1 MLLKC
6 QRHATALGG
15 KELARSGETASHL
28 GWIAV
33 WLFSVHNLRRQ
44 GFSHKEDAV
53 RSSFIAQRFLT
64 RIKAT
69 GLHYENPRFE
79 QVLAISRVFMG
90 GTVLA
95 VNLAH
100 PWVPE
105 PHNQLLIFMLLVY
118 CVQSLGFWIWLVI
131 NPEPQ
136 LTFVKIM
143 QTSDV
148 VWPILL
154 CLFGDPP
161 NSQVFV
167 FFLFALLTTAFR
179 FGLYEAVLTA
189 VASSLLLVVQQVMV
203 AFGPK
208 ALSQLIYMP
217 LNVSRLVLRCGF
229 LLMTGFLLGYLA
241 EREKELRAE
250 IEFTNHLLS
259 FTRVGRP
266 LTEVVTEISV
276 ETARV
281 FGAERIYGVV
291 TQLNSS
297 RLFRWDVE
305 IGARP
310 ACQIKEIG
318 AEEPGSDLM
327 FAFPHTFYVQRRDAQ
342 HISVDAVDDEG
353 RRLSASE
360 ISQLSLPIGEA
371 KSALVVRIEVGRE
384 WNGRFV
390 LVNGRLGRNREREL
404 RFLQNVLRQLAPV
417 LYSIYLFRRLRSR
430 AGTMERARVARELH
444 DTAIQSL
451 ISIEMQVDVLRRSA
465 NGHPQTAELERIQAL
480 LREEVL
486 NMREL
491 MHSMR
496 PMEISPHQFL
506 DFTAQLV
513 ERFRSD
519 TGVEAQF
526 VSELEEVTLPASACR
541 ELARVVQEGLVNVRK
556 HSGAK
561 SVYIRFGA
569 QNGFWKLVIDD
580 DGNGFPFSGRL
591 TLTELDD
598 LHRGPAVI
606 KERVRAIGGDMV
618 IESSPGH
625 GSRLEITVPQKG
637 YEFYG

>member
-1 MLLKC
+1 M
-6 QRHATALGG
+6 
-15 KELARSGETASHL
+15 
-28 GWIAV
+28 
-33 WLFSVHNLRRQ
+33 
-44 GFSHKEDAV
+44 
-53 RSSFIAQRFLT
+53 RSSLIAQRFLT
-64 RIKAT
+64 RLKAT
-69 GLHYENPRFE
+69 GLQYENPRFE
-79 QVLAISRVFMG
+79 QVLAIARVFMG
-90 GTVLA
+90 GTALA

-100 PWVPE
+100 PVVPE

-143 QTSDV
+143 QVSDIL
-148 VWPILL
+148 WPVLL
-154 CLFGDPP
+154 CLFADPP

-189 VASSLLLVVQQVMV
+189 IASSFLLSVQEIVV
-203 AFGPK
+203 AIGPK
-208 ALSQLIYMP
+208 DLSHLIYTP
-217 LNVSRLVLRCGF
+217 LNIPRLILRSGF

-250 IEFTNHLLS
+250 IAFTNHLLS

-276 ETARV
+276 EVARV
-281 FGAERIYGVV
+281 FGAERIYGAV
-291 TQLNSS
+291 TQVNSS
-297 RLFRWDVE
+297 RLFRWDVSL
-305 IGARP
+305 GAQ
-310 ACQIKEIG
+310 ATSQVKEIG
-318 AEEPGSDLM
+318 SNDAGAELM
-327 FAFPHTFYVQRRDAQ
+327 FEFPHTLYVQRRDDR
-342 HISVDAVDDEG
+342 HVSTVAVDDEG

-360 ISQLSLPIGEA
+360 ISQLELPAIDA
-371 KSALVVRIEVGRE
+371 RSALVVRLEVGRE

-404 RFLQNVLRQLAPV
+404 RFVQNVLRQLAPAF
-417 LYSIYLFRRLRSR
+417 YSIYLFRRLRTR

-465 NGHPQTAELERIQAL
+465 NGHPQTAELERIQGL

-519 TGVEAQF
+519 TGMEAQF

-561 SVYIRFGA
+561 SVYIRFGS
-569 QNGFWKLVIDD
+569 QNGLWKLVIDD
-580 DGNGFPFSGRL
+580 DGRGFPFSGRL

-598 LHRGPAVI
+598 LRRGPAVI